1 MTAFINTILL
11 IVNIISFFVTVL
23 FFIFGV
29 YEEIMGRAN
38 AEKLLKKLHI
48 PLSCNQVLIIGLIC
62 IALMSGS
69 YILREK
75 LSGRL

>member
-1 MTAFINTILL
+1 MTSFINVFLL
-11 IVNIISFFVTVL
+11 IINVTSFATTVL
-23 FFIFGV
+23 FAIFGI
-29 YEEIMGRAN
+29 YEQIMGPAD

-48 PLSCNQVLIIGLIC
+48 PLSYNQTLIIGFACL
-62 IALMSGS
+62 ALMIIS